1 MRDETATSK
10 RADGTRT
17 ENIASVIMMT
27 RIAPTGEMGLHAVIA
42 VYPVAANPPG
52 DPGMMTTIEADG
64 TIVPI
69 AIGIMI
75 GIVAATAMM
84 IKTDGETAIEIM
96 TETVVIGTET
106 ISTAVHPRPTHLD
119 MTETE
124 TAIVT
129 LGAAVA
135 TIETINYLNGK
146 LGGCCISELALHE
159 RRLTTIRPLKSVT
172 KIAIP
177 WTIKVKSDQVVPQ
190 EILETKNPMST

>member
-1 MRDETATSK
+1 
-10 RADGTRT
+10 
-17 ENIASVIMMT
+17 MMT
-27 RIAPTGEMGLHAVIA
+27 RIAPTGEMGLHAVTA
-42 VYPVAANPPG
+42 VYPVADHPPG

-69 AIGIMI
+69 AIGIMT
-75 GIVAATAMM
+75 GIVVGTAMM

-96 TETVVIGTET
+96 TEIVVIGTET
-106 ISTAVHPRPTHLD
+106 ISIAVHARPTHLD

-135 TIETINYLNGK
+135 MIENINYLNGK

-159 RRLTTIRPLKSVT
+159 MRLTTIRPLKSVN
-172 KIAIP
+172 KIEIP
-177 WTIKVKSDQVVPQ
+177 WTIKVKSDKVVTRKP
-190 EILETKNPMST
+190 IST